1 MLLLTGTD
9 IQQAV
14 NALVSQNGDVDIA
27 VAYWGQ
33 DALKRTGIANKEDG
47 KLRIICD
54 LLSGACNPW
63 PIATLIASEIPVR
76 TLDRLHAKVWINGN
90 DVILGSANASMAGLP
105 IEKDDLRRC
114 RDEVNV
120 VMQNETFAQS
130 LRTWFEERWDLARE
144 IEGRDL
150 RRARILWSQRRRS
163 AHSKN
168 SGIENEP
175 VESGIS
181 DLWRNPRTLRLLA
194 YDEGSVSRAA
204 QQFHREE
211 AASFYTDEEWSATGG
226 EVPFYEWEDGKPEWT
241 EDEGTAILDFSRPDP
256 NAPFKFNGLWTVR
269 PNPAVALDAS
279 TLTLL
284 DRAFDYNGKRL
295 TDQELQQIAK
305 KIQAYIDERDA
316 EPDEFGSLV
325 DLDFFELWNDEHP
338 AIRQRLIDDAT
349 EHAIELCRSGS
360 FSQDITLF
368 VFQIC
373 AENPDWAFDYA
384 KYVGADIFA
393 KRNTR
398 KNEINP
404 IIGQRIR
411 EAIGGVVPKA
421 ENGKRQTEHARNEL
435 IGSYTVMG
443 GFDPDVVG
451 NDDNDE
457 PDYPRI

>member
-1 MLLLTGTD
+1 MRLLTGTD

-14 NALVSQNGDVDIA
+14 NALVSQRGDVDVA
-27 VAYWGQ
+27 VPYWGQ
-33 DALKRTGIANKEDG
+33 DALKRTGIANKENG
-47 KLRIICD
+47 ELRVICD

-63 PIATLIASEIPVR
+63 PIATLIASGIPVR

-105 IEKDDLRRC
+105 MANDDLQRC
-114 RDEVNV
+114 RDEANV
-120 VMQNETFAQS
+120 VMQSETLAQS

-144 IEGRDL
+144 IGDRDL

-163 AHSKN
+163 TQSKN
-168 SGIENEP
+168 SGVANEP

-181 DLWRNPRTLRLLA
+181 DLWRSARTLRLVA
-194 YDEGSVSRAA
+194 YDEGNISRAA
-204 QQFHREE
+204 QRFHREE
-211 AASFYTDEEWSATGG
+211 AASFYTDEEWTAAGG
-226 EVPFYEWEDGKPEWT
+226 EPPFYEWEDGKPEWT

-256 NAPFKFNGLWTVR
+256 SASFKFNGLWTVR
-269 PNPAVALDAS
+269 PDPAVALAAS

-305 KIQAYIDERDA
+305 KIQAHLDEHDA
-316 EPDEFGSLV
+316 EPDQFGSLV
-325 DLDFFELWNDEHP
+325 DPDFFELWNDERP

-349 EHAIELCRSGS
+349 EHAVELCRSGS
-360 FSQDITLF
+360 FSQDITLV

-373 AENPDWAFDYA
+373 AEDPDWAFDYA

-393 KRNTR
+393 KRNAR
-398 KNEINP
+398 KKEINP

-421 ENGKRQTEHARNEL
+421 EKGKRQTDQARNEL
-435 IGSYTVMG
+435 IGSYTVMD

-451 NDDNDE
+451 SDNNDE
-457 PDYPRI
+457 